1 MKTEKSTF
9 KRLMD
14 NFLSLTALQGIN
26 YLVPLITFP
35 YLVYTLGIEQFG
47 LFSFIF
53 AFADYGVTIV
63 DYGFELAATKHIS
76 ANQKNQKKI
85 DEIFSSV
92 MIIKTAMMILFFIF
106 MLLLLTSVDKFSKD
120 LWLYFLAF
128 GLVIGEVLFPVW
140 FFQGI
145 EKMRYITILNA
156 LSKGI
161 FAVAIFIFVHSPD
174 DIDLVLM
181 FYSLGSIIAGALAY
195 YIATHKFGV
204 TFSWQSKERLTYYLK
219 DAWYIFT
226 SRIATQLYQRLNIII
241 LGFYVNDTLLGY
253 YSIVIKIIRAG
264 GAILTALPRALY
276 PYFAKLYKES
286 KEAFYYRNM
295 QVTIGL
301 FIVMAPIS
309 FLVYYF
315 APEILQ
321 LITGKTPQPLMVT
334 LLHIYA
340 PLLAVT
346 IYGSQFTNILVI
358 LNETKLLNNIVV
370 LAGIVNLLFIF
381 VAIHYFSVVGLAWL
395 TMFVVTAIII
405 APKAYYIF
413 FKFQKRDLAHKRD

>member
-1 MKTEKSTF
+1 MKREQSTF

-35 YLVYTLGIEQFG
+35 YLVYTLGIAQFG

-106 MLLLLTSVDKFSKD
+106 MLLLLTTVDKFAKD

-161 FAVAIFIFVHSPD
+161 FAGAIFIFVHTPD

-195 YIATHKFGV
+195 YIAIDKFGV
-204 TFSWQSKERLTYYLK
+204 TFSWQSKETLTYYLK

-241 LGFYVNDTLLGY
+241 LGFFVTDTLLGY

-264 GAILTALPRALY
+264 GGILTALPRALY

-295 QVTIGL
+295 QVTLGL

-321 LITGKTPQPLMVT
+321 LVTGEEPKPLMVT

-340 PLLAVT
+340 PLLAITV
-346 IYGSQFTNILVI
+346 YGSQFTNMLVI

-370 LAGIVNLLFIF
+370 LAGVVNIVLIF
-381 VAIHYFSVVGLAWL
+381 AAIHYFSVVGLAWL

-413 FKFQKRDLAHKRD
+413 FKFQKRDLAQKS

>member
-1 MKTEKSTF
+1 MKTEQSTF

-106 MLLLLTSVDKFSKD
+106 MLLLLTTVDKFAKD

-128 GLVIGEVLFPVW
+128 GLVLGEVLFPVW

-156 LSKGI
+156 VSKGI
-161 FAVAIFIFVHSPD
+161 FAGAILIFVHSPD

-195 YIATHKFGV
+195 YIAINKFGV
-204 TFSWQSKERLTYYLK
+204 TFSWQSKETLTYYLK

-241 LGFYVNDTLLGY
+241 LGFFVNDTLLGY

-295 QVTIGL
+295 QVTLGL
-301 FIVMAPIS
+301 FVVMAPIS
-309 FLVYYF
+309 FVVYYF
-315 APEILQ
+315 APEILR
-321 LITGKTPQPLMVT
+321 LVTGQEPEPLMVT

-346 IYGSQFTNILVI
+346 VYGSQFTNMLVI
-358 LNETKLLNNIVV
+358 LDETKLLNTIVV
-370 LAGIVNLLFIF
+370 LAGVVNTVLIF
-381 VAIHYFSVVGLAWL
+381 AAIHYFSVIGLAWL

-413 FKFQKRDLAHKRD
+413 FKFQKRDLAQKP